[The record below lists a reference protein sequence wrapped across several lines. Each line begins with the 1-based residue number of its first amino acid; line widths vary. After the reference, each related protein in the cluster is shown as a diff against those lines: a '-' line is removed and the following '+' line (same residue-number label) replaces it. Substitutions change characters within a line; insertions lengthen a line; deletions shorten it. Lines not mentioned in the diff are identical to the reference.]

1 MWQSA
6 DACGLAGCQLK
17 PLDCVIVVYD
27 CSSRKTVINVVA
39 HPSRAVQGQARPLL
53 TLYFC
58 TAYARS
64 YEAWIIYNFSALL
77 LAYVGGPGCVVVQAE
92 GKVVHP
98 SWFHL
103 TCCLP
108 AMQVSQHLFFLQP
121 CSRQRPHAAWPAM
134 TELQPGHKHY

>member
-1 MWQSA
+1 
-6 DACGLAGCQLK
+6 
-17 PLDCVIVVYD
+17 
-27 CSSRKTVINVVA
+27 VVA
-39 HPSRAVQGQARPLL
+39 HPSRAVQCQAWPLL

-58 TAYARS
+58 TAYASS

-108 AMQVSQHLFFLQP
+108 AMQVSQDLVFP
-121 CSRQRPHAAWPAM
+121 AASSTRRQHAAWPAV
-134 TELQPGHKHY
+134 TQLQQG